1 MSRQTVILCD
11 MCGEEVLSWRI
22 REESA
27 QIKLWAP
34 GEHRSYG
41 GQRIDLCTSCYGK
54 FVDFLDRGAKVDD
67 L

>member
-41 GQRIDLCTSCYGK
+41 GRELIYAPAVMESLLTFWIEEQR
-54 FVDFLDRGAKVDD
+54 
-67 L
+67 